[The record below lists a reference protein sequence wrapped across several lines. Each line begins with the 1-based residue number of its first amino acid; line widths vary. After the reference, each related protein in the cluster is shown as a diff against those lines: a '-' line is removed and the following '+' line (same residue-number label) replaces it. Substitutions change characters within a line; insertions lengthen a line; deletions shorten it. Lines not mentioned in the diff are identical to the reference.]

1 MSLFFLILGVATA
14 DINPGIALIKIPI
27 TQEIKRITCDEAFKK
42 HTIWKENPNYKEG
55 NGEVWGYFTHKGK
68 PIYLHYCQD
77 QKGNWVR

>member
-1 MSLFFLILGVATA
+1 MSFFLLILGVASTE
-14 DINPGIALIKIPI
+14 INPGIALIKIPI
-27 TQEIKRITCDEAFKK
+27 SQELKKITCDEAFEQHSK
-42 HTIWKENPNYKEG
+42 WVLNPNYKEG

>member
-1 MSLFFLILGVATA
+1 MSIFFLILGVAST

-27 TQEIKRITCDEAFKK
+27 TQEIKRISCDDAFEQHSK
-42 HTIWKENPNYKEG
+42 WVLNPNYKEG

-68 PIYLHYCQD
+68 PIYLHYCKD